1 MNSLHSDHVEAVD
14 RILYSGEKMRGK
26 KLKNKRRNERKE
38 KVKKNGK
45 IILNLI
51 NIFLSLPISFAFLNR
66 NEEFEHV

>member
-1 MNSLHSDHVEAVD
+1 
-14 RILYSGEKMRGK
+14 MRGK